1 MLTTVWTFSGA
12 RPPRNSVF
20 LRRLCAL
27 LALDERRPRPPITLP
42 GRSAVICELSP
53 PPRPPR
59 PPRPPVAGAPLG
71 PWSVRRPG
79 KLNRAEAEPEDVF
92 GPYTR
97 AQLVRMDRRFTRRV
111 ERAFRRGAERRDAA
125 RATYRAGHV

>member
-27 LALDERRPRPPITLP
+27 LALDERRPRPPVTLP
-42 GRSAVICELSP
+42 GRSGVICELSP
-53 PPRPPR
+53 PPRSPR
-59 PPRPPVAGAPLG
+59 PPRPPVTGAPLG

-79 KLNRAEAEPEDVF
+79 KFNREAAPEDVF

>member
-27 LALDERRPRPPITLP
+27 LALDERRPRPPVTLP

-59 PPRPPVAGAPLG
+59 PPRPPVARAPLG
-71 PWSVRRPG
+71 PWSEHRPG

-92 GPYTR
+92 GLYTR
-97 AQLVRMDRRFTRRV
+97 AQLLRMDRRFTRRV

>member
-27 LALDERRPRPPITLP
+27 LALDERRPRPPVTLP
-42 GRSAVICELSP
+42 GRSGVICELSP

-59 PPRPPVAGAPLG
+59 PPVARAPLG
-71 PWSVRRPG
+71 PWSERRPG
-79 KLNRAEAEPEDVF
+79 KFNREAEPEDVF
-92 GPYTR
+92 GLYTR
-97 AQLVRMDRRFTRRV
+97 AQLLRMDRRFTRRV

>member
-1 MLTTVWTFSGA
+1 MLTTVWTLSGA
-12 RPPRNSVF
+12 RPRNSAF

-59 PPRPPVAGAPLG
+59 PPVARAPLG
-71 PWSVRRPG
+71 PWSERRPG
-79 KLNRAEAEPEDVF
+79 KFNREAAPEDVF